1 MYRSQTASC
10 LLYATACPPTSQ
22 KRPGPPHSHSVLK
35 PPWAASPPRLP
46 EPRRCLGQTARTQ
59 EVARRHPSLPPPVP
73 PLPPPAARRSSCPA
87 CRRRARTSHSL
98 RWRRAPASGAE
109 QAGCVGRQDVETSG
123 QSRRGS
129 RTRWSPWHPREESGG
144 GEVEERGRGGGW
156 GTGGGLG
163 LGSPARQRASTA
175 PASAPGSGGGSS
187 AAAR

>member
-1 MYRSQTASC
+1 MGFFFIEYPSVPYGTPRGFTRMYRSQTASC

-144 GEVEERGRGGGW
+144 GEVEEHRC
-156 GTGGGLG
+156 
-163 LGSPARQRASTA
+163 
-175 PASAPGSGGGSS
+175 
-187 AAAR
+187 